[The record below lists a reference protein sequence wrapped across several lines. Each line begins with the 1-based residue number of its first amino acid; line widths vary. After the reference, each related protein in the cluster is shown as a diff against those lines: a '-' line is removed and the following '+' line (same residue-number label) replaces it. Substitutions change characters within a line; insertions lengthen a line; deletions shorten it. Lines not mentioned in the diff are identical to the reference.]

1 MDSNTAYSAS
11 RNRSELIRLTTSI
24 VAAYVRHSTLPAG
37 MLAGL
42 IESVFG
48 ALSGAVDPQPAQSA
62 EKPQPA
68 VPVGR
73 SIRPDHIVCLED
85 GKKLKM
91 LKRHLWSR
99 YRMTPDEYRRKWELP
114 TDYPMVAP
122 DYAKQ
127 RSYLAKKIGLGRL
140 GREDGAAGGDETD
153 KIAVA

>member
-1 MDSNTAYSAS
+1 MDSNTAYSAPTD
-11 RNRSELIRLTTSI
+11 RTELVRLTTRI
-24 VAAYVRHSTLPAG
+24 VSAYVRNSTLSTG

-42 IESVFG
+42 IEGVFG
-48 ALSGAVDPQPAQSA
+48 ALSGAASPQLAPAV

-68 VPVGR
+68 VPINR

-99 YRMTPDEYRRKWELP
+99 YRMTPDEYRRKWDLP
-114 TDYPMVAP
+114 ADYPMVAP

-140 GREDGAAGGDETD
+140 GREDGASGDDGPD
-153 KIAVA
+153 KVVAA

>member
-1 MDSNTAYSAS
+1 MESNTAYSSSLDRA
-11 RNRSELIRLTTSI
+11 ELVRLTARI
-24 VAAYVRHSTLPAG
+24 VSAYVRNSTLPTG

-42 IESVFG
+42 IEGVFG
-48 ALSGAVDPQPAQSA
+48 ALSSASSPQPLASV
-62 EKPQPA
+62 ERPQPA
-68 VPVGR
+68 VPVNR

-99 YRMTPDEYRRKWELP
+99 YRMTPDEYRRKWDLP
-114 TDYPMVAP
+114 ADYPMVAP

-140 GREDGAAGGDETD
+140 GREDGAPGEGDSG
-153 KIAVA
+153 KVVAA

>member
-1 MDSNTAYSAS
+1 MDSKTAYSAPTD
-11 RNRSELIRLTTSI
+11 RTELVRLTTRI
-24 VAAYVRHSTLPAG
+24 VSAYVRNSTLPTG

-42 IESVFG
+42 IEGVFG
-48 ALSGAVDPQPAQSA
+48 ALSGAASPQPAPSV

-68 VPVGR
+68 VPINR

-99 YRMTPDEYRRKWELP
+99 YRMTPDEYRRKWDLP
-114 TDYPMVAP
+114 ADYPMVAP

-140 GREDGAAGGDETD
+140 GREDGTPVDDGPDEVVAA
-153 KIAVA
+153 